1 MEKKKRI
8 LLDCDG
14 VLADW
19 AGYLLKKL
27 DCGLTVD
34 DIYDFKIRLVL
45 KELRGNAMA
54 KRSSVI
60 CSTTSFVSSQPKLA
74 WADEL
79 VSLSRSLGDV
89 IVLTSPW
96 QSVGWYDARIQWL
109 KGLGFKQDD
118 VIVGRAK
125 SWVAAVLFVDDKP
138 ANIIDWAVD
147 NPSGRAVL
155 LAWPCNVKH
164 DPLPLNARRLS
175 PDELLTQLR
184 IGAPTW

>member
-1 MEKKKRI
+1 MEKI
-8 LLDCDG
+8 LTAAWW
-14 VLADW
+14 V
-19 AGYLLKKL
+19 
-27 DCGLTVD
+27 
-34 DIYDFKIRLVL
+34 LVL
-45 KELRGNAMA
+45 IVA
-54 KRSSVI
+54 I
-60 CSTTSFVSSQPKLA
+60 LA
-74 WADEL
+74 SGA
-79 VSLSRSLGDV
+79 
-89 IVLTSPW
+89 
-96 QSVGWYDARIQWL
+96 IQWL

-125 SWVAAVLFVDDKP
+125 SWVAADLFVDDKP